1 MRLSNQEF
9 FERISL
15 AFEVCNITPRDM
27 GVTSRKVN
35 YWKEQGLLP
44 YVIDGKHLKMNI
56 FQASWFHI
64 VSKLSGLGISSDALK
79 ELGMEVWVR
88 RSLFDQQVNAE
99 LSDPHSK
106 LSKTDKEG
114 LKSIQRDPIAR
125 IDIDRSVTQFTCDIA
140 RLFKGG
146 LSRLD
151 FNYFPES
158 NDWEFTGNV
167 LEFNREQPNR
177 NEEPRIVIPLA
188 TIFYQLIA
196 IELVNEG
203 TCNPLLDES
212 LSQLLDVVYRKKPKY
227 VDVVIHG
234 STREFVSVH
243 ESTKSIEEIIRYV
256 QQNDLSKGSSLVM
269 TRRNANQYTFQ
280 IITKTT

>member
-1 MRLSNQEF
+1 MGLSNQEL

-44 YVIDGKHLKMNI
+44 YVLDGKHLKMNI
-56 FQASWFHI
+56 FQASWFHM
-64 VSKLSGLGISSDALK
+64 VSKLSGLGISSEALK
-79 ELGMEVWVR
+79 ELGLEVWVR

-106 LSKTDKEG
+106 LSKSEKEG
-114 LKSIQRDPIAR
+114 LKAIQRDPIAR
-125 IDIDRSVTQFTCDIA
+125 IDSDRSVNQFTCDIA
-140 RLFKGG
+140 RLFQGG

-158 NDWEFTGNV
+158 NDWEFTGNI
-167 LEFNREQPNR
+167 LEYNKEQTQR
-177 NEEPRIVIPLA
+177 NEEPRIVIPIA
-188 TIFYQLIA
+188 SIFYQLIA
-196 IELVNEG
+196 TELING
-203 TCNPLLDES
+203 GNCNPLLDES

-234 STREFVSVH
+234 ATREFVSVH